1 MFNGSQLVNTGQLSA
16 NKRKTKHRQNCTPK
30 KTDPETENKKKK
42 RVCQYIQG
50 ETCGRS
56 LIQPSHI
63 WMIQGRPTSLPP
75 GELLVAYRGPP
86 QLTTQAKTHKDKK
99 MRVT

>member
-30 KTDPETENKKKK
+30 KT
-42 RVCQYIQG
+42 VCQYIQD

-63 WMIQGRPTSLPP
+63 WMIQGRPTSLRP